1 MGQWTGITRMG
12 QWNGITQMGPWTGST
27 RYGPMDWYHSD
38 GPMFWFQHVQSS
50 KCLPCKP
57 NVLDVTGVES
67 LDDAV
72 GECEIMG
79 NKGRWNWAFC
89 NLWTLNDHKNISH
102 FDVAS
107 RFSSLPTIPLVKI
120 PGYGSGKPL
129 LPLMYNSK

>member
-1 MGQWTGITRMG
+1 M
-12 QWNGITQMGPWTGST
+12 
-27 RYGPMDWYHSD
+27 
-38 GPMFWFQHVQSS
+38 
-50 KCLPCKP
+50 LCKP
-57 NVLDVTGVES
+57 NVLDATGVEA

-79 NKGRWNWAFC
+79 NKGRWNLVFC
-89 NLWTLNDHKNISH
+89 NLTTINDLKSISH

-120 PGYGSGKPL
+120 HGHGSGKHL